1 MFKFLISKSF
11 FKQLGIALVTLTL
24 ILWITFK
31 LISTYTLHGET
42 IVVPNL
48 VGLSLSEIKNVI
60 DEKGLRF
67 VVVDSL
73 YDKTKKKGT
82 AIDQDPIANFNVKKN
97 RTIYV
102 TLSSFNPAKVQ
113 MPSLVDVSLR
123 QATAMLETYGLQVGK
138 LSYVPDFAKNA
149 VIRQYY
155 KGNIIKPGEMIVK
168 ESKIDLVL
176 GDGLKGDKVSL
187 PNLIGLSRAE
197 AISRIV
203 ASSLNVGIILPDASV
218 KDSSLAKVYKQVPS
232 YTSGISIK
240 AGKQIDIFI
249 TQDDAKMNGTSDSL
263 KVEGK

>member
-1 MFKFLISKSF
+1 M
-11 FKQLGIALVTLTL
+11 
-24 ILWITFK
+24 
-31 LISTYTLHGET
+31 
-42 IVVPNL
+42 
-48 VGLSLSEIKNVI
+48 
-60 DEKGLRF
+60 
-67 VVVDSL
+67 
-73 YDKTKKKGT
+73 
-82 AIDQDPIANFNVKKN
+82 
-97 RTIYV
+97 
-102 TLSSFNPAKVQ
+102 
-113 MPSLVDVSLR
+113 
-123 QATAMLETYGLQVGK
+123 
-138 LSYVPDFAKNA
+138 PDFAKNA